1 MMPPV
6 CQWSVYNRQHRHG
19 EKLSAAFLRAHKS
32 TPMKKTT
39 NPPYVINSLSELHR
53 ILGLPKPEHPLVSV
67 INLGDVTCLF
77 DENLTSVIYNFYSIC
92 IKKGFAG
99 TMKYGQNYYDFD
111 EGIMTFFSP
120 GQVISTITADDMVLS
135 GSWLVIHPDF
145 IQHYPLAKSIK
156 DHGYFSYAV
165 NEALHLSEK
174 EEGLIATI
182 FQNIHQEYRSS
193 IDSYTQ
199 DVIISHIELLLNY
212 ANRFYNRQFITRKQ
226 ASHDLLTRL
235 EDILTDW
242 FDQEKVQATGNPA
255 RGLPTVQY
263 ISYTLHVSPN
273 YLSDMLRKLT
283 GQSTQQHIHNKLIE
297 KAKEILSTTTLSVS
311 EIAYQ
316 LGFEYPQ
323 SFNKL
328 FKSKTHLSPLEF
340 RQSFN

>member
-1 MMPPV
+1 
-6 CQWSVYNRQHRHG
+6 
-19 EKLSAAFLRAHKS
+19 
-32 TPMKKTT
+32 MKKTT
-39 NPPYVINSLSELHR
+39 NPPHVINSISELHR

-67 INLGDVTCLF
+67 INLGDVTCHF
-77 DENLTSVIYNFYSIC
+77 DESLTSVIYNFYSIC

-120 GQVISTITADDMVLS
+120 GQVISTITPEDMSLS
-135 GSWLVIHPDF
+135 GWWLVIHPDF
-145 IQHYPLAKSIK
+145 IQHYTLAKSIK

-174 EEGLIATI
+174 EEALTATI
-182 FQNIHQEYRSS
+182 FQNILQEYRSS
-193 IDSYTQ
+193 IDGYTQ

-226 ASHDLLTRL
+226 ASHDILTRL
-235 EDILTDW
+235 EAILTDC
-242 FDQEKVQATGNPA
+242 FDLEKVQVTGNPA
-255 RGLPTVQY
+255 RAGLPTVQY
-263 ISYTLHVSPN
+263 ISDTLHVSPN

-297 KAKEILSTTTLSVS
+297 KAKEILSTTTMSVS